1 MLSTQLRRRGPRP
14 KKMEMTSTMQ
24 KRGRGARTAP
34 VSGSGPV
41 QSLTRGLALLEH
53 LAEASDGITLSG
65 LAESTALAPSTAHR
79 LLASLRDRGFAQQDP
94 ETGLWHIGA
103 RAFTVGNA
111 FLRGRS
117 YVTLARHHMR
127 ELVDR
132 AGETANLAAL
142 DQNEAVY
149 LTQVECDQM
158 MRAFARPGTRVPL
171 HCSGV
176 GKALLA
182 ALPEREADTIIAD
195 AGLPRLTKRTLVD
208 LDALRG
214 DLSLSR
220 RRGFAIDDGEHA
232 VGLRCVA
239 AAFHDDSGRPLA
251 ALSISGPA
259 ARIDDDKL
267 EILGGLVAD
276 SCRLLTDELGGRL
289 PDAR

>member
-1 MLSTQLRRRGPRP
+1 
-14 KKMEMTSTMQ
+14 MQ
-24 KRGRGARTAP
+24 KRGRNGRGSTA
-34 VSGSGPV
+34 SGTGPV
-41 QSLTRGLALLEH
+41 QSLARGLALLERV
-53 LAEASDGITLSG
+53 AAASDGISLSG

-79 LLASLRDRGFAQQDP
+79 LLASLRERGFAQQDP

-117 YVTLARHHMR
+117 YVALARHHMR
-127 ELVDR
+127 DLVER
-132 AGETANLAAL
+132 SGETANLAAL

-149 LTQVECDQM
+149 LTQIECDEM

-182 ALPEREADTIIAD
+182 ALPEREAESIIAA
-195 AGLPRLTKRTLVD
+195 AGLARLTKRTLVD
-208 LDALRG
+208 LEALRG

-239 AAFHDDSGRPLA
+239 AAIYDDGGRPLA

-267 EILGGLVAD
+267 EMLGGLVSE
-276 SCRLLTDELGGRL
+276 SCRLLTDELGGRV
-289 PDAR
+289 PDRR

>member
-1 MLSTQLRRRGPRP
+1 
-14 KKMEMTSTMQ
+14 MQ
-24 KRGRGARTAP
+24 KRPRGNRRSAAP
-34 VSGSGPV
+34 GTGPV
-41 QSLTRGLALLEH
+41 QSLSRGLALLEC
-53 LAEASDGITLSG
+53 LAGASNGVSLSS

-79 LLASLRDRGFAQQDP
+79 LLASLRERGFAQQDA

-103 RAFTVGNA
+103 KAFTVGNA

-117 YVTLARHHMR
+117 YVTLARNHMR
-127 ELVDR
+127 DLVDR

-142 DQNEAVY
+142 DQHEAVY
-149 LTQVECDQM
+149 LTQIECDEM

-182 ALPEREADTIIAD
+182 ALPESEAEAIIAA

-208 LDALRG
+208 IDALRG
-214 DLSLSR
+214 DLTLSR
-220 RRGFAIDDGEHA
+220 RRGYAIDDGEHA

-239 AAFHDDSGRPLA
+239 AAIHDDGGRPLA

-259 ARIDDDKL
+259 ARIDDDRL
-267 EILGGLVAD
+267 EVLGGLVSE
-276 SCRLLTDELGGRL
+276 SCRRLTDELGGCL

>member
-1 MLSTQLRRRGPRP
+1 
-14 KKMEMTSTMQ
+14 MQ
-24 KRGRGARTAP
+24 KRGRNGRGSTA
-34 VSGSGPV
+34 SGTGPV
-41 QSLTRGLALLEH
+41 QSLARGLALLERV
-53 LAEASDGITLSG
+53 AAASDGISLSG

-79 LLASLRDRGFAQQDP
+79 LLASLRERGFAQQDP

-117 YVTLARHHMR
+117 YVALARHHMR
-127 ELVDR
+127 DLVER
-132 AGETANLAAL
+132 SGETANLAAL

-149 LTQVECDQM
+149 LTQIECDEM

-182 ALPEREADTIIAD
+182 ALPEREAESIIAS
-195 AGLPRLTKRTLVD
+195 AGLARLTKRTLVD
-208 LDALRG
+208 LEALRG

-239 AAFHDDSGRPLA
+239 AAIHDDGGRPLA

-259 ARIDDDKL
+259 ARIDDHKL
-267 EILGGLVAD
+267 EMLGGLVSE
-276 SCRLLTDELGGRL
+276 SCRLLTDELGGRV
-289 PDAR
+289 PDRR